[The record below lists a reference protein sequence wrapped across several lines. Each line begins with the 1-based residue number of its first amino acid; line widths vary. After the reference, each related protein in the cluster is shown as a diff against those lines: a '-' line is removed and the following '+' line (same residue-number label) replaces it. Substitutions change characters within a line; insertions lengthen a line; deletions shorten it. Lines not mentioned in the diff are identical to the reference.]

1 LNEAFK
7 ELDEAFDRIIE
18 EIEHPERS
26 YPPITL
32 FTNLRGEKTE
42 YADYAKVVYT
52 IVVRVA
58 DDNMSASISVISTAS
73 KIRRYT
79 IEELNRAIHAQ
90 GVVYGID
97 SNILMRM
104 VSRQVFNRD
113 IIFAKGV
120 LPVDGENGY
129 IEHLFDFKEKK
140 SYEITAQTPICRI
153 VPATSGNPGY
163 DVFGKMLTPV
173 HGKNALPPVGEK
185 TMLNAD
191 RTSIVAETGGSLS
204 FKNGKYA
211 ICDESYINE
220 NITREHGKIHFPG
233 NLIINGNVGE
243 DSIIS
248 SDRSITIRGKVNGAV
263 IEAKGDLTI
272 EYAVKK
278 SVLTSGGDMLLM
290 SASESVVNCGGD
302 LDCASLNQCE
312 TKCTGK
318 LNCTINQGNIN
329 GGSTAAIGTIVCITA
344 GSRLH
349 EKTVISVGDCSDF
362 VAERAMVMRTL
373 NRIETDIEKID
384 RRISKL
390 KIQKRDLGF
399 LSHEDSDFLVAAVRI
414 RKQKEEE
421 KIPLNERISRL
432 DEIINSAENSE
443 FKTQRSLH
451 SNVSLNI
458 RGRHRNID
466 SEFGKITAY
475 ASNYGVVIS

>member
-1 LNEAFK
+1 MNEAFK
-7 ELDEAFDRIIE
+7 ELDAAFDRIIE
-18 EIEHPERS
+18 EIEHPERN

-32 FTNLRGEKTE
+32 FTNLHGEKTE

-58 DDNMSASISVISTAS
+58 DDHMSASISVISTAS

-113 IIFAKGV
+113 IIFAKGI

-129 IEHLFDFKEKK
+129 IVPLFDFSEKK
-140 SYEITAQTPICRI
+140 SYEVTKDTPICRI
-153 VPATSGNPGY
+153 EPATPGSSGYN
-163 DVFGKMLTPV
+163 VFGQPLTPV

-185 TMLNAD
+185 TTLSED
-191 RTSIVAETGGSLS
+191 KTHIIAETGGSLS
-204 FKNGKYA
+204 YKNGKYS

-243 DSIIS
+243 DSIVS
-248 SDRSITIRGKVNGAV
+248 SDRNITVRGKVNGAV
-263 IEAKGDLTI
+263 INAKGDLTI
-272 EYAVKK
+272 EQSVKK
-278 SVLTSGGDMLLM
+278 SVLTSDGDMALL
-290 SASESVVNCGGD
+290 SVSDSSITCGGD
-302 LDCASLNQCE
+302 LECASLNQCE

-318 LNCTINQGNIN
+318 LSCTINQGNIN
-329 GGSTAAIGTIVCITA
+329 GGSTSAIESIICITA

-349 EKTVISVGDCSDF
+349 EKTAISVGDCSDF
-362 VAERAMVMRTL
+362 VAERAMVMRSL

-390 KIQKRDLGF
+390 KIQKKDLGF
-399 LSHEDSDFLVAAVRI
+399 LSNEDSDFLNAAVRI
-414 RKQKEEE
+414 RKQKNDE
-421 KIPLNERISRL
+421 KVPLNERLERL
-432 DEIINSAENSE
+432 DEIINSAENAE
-443 FKTQRSLH
+443 FKTIRSLH

-458 RGRHRNID
+458 KGRHRNID
-466 SEFGKITAY
+466 SEFGKVTAY
-475 ASNYGVVIS
+475 ASNLGIVIS

>member
-1 LNEAFK
+1 
-7 ELDEAFDRIIE
+7 
-18 EIEHPERS
+18 
-26 YPPITL
+26 
-32 FTNLRGEKTE
+32 
-42 YADYAKVVYT
+42 
-52 IVVRVA
+52 
-58 DDNMSASISVISTAS
+58 
-73 KIRRYT
+73 
-79 IEELNRAIHAQ
+79 
-90 GVVYGID
+90 
-97 SNILMRM
+97 
-104 VSRQVFNRD
+104 
-113 IIFAKGV
+113 
-120 LPVDGENGY
+120 
-129 IEHLFDFKEKK
+129 
-140 SYEITAQTPICRI
+140 
-153 VPATSGNPGY
+153 
-163 DVFGKMLTPV
+163 MLTPV

-204 FKNGKYA
+204 FKNGKYT